1 MNKKLLFLVAILTI
15 SYTTHA
21 LAWGRHGHRV
31 QAEIAEQ
38 NLTRSAQQRVTQL
51 LEGYPMA
58 YWSYWS
64 DRIRSD
70 ETGRWD
76 HTLPWHWINIPSNLT
91 RAQFEEH
98 VLNVP
103 EENVFFAVN
112 HLIDVLRDPSTAE
125 QEKRYALR
133 HLIHFV
139 GDLHNPM
146 HTGREEDRGGNLIQ
160 VIWHGTPRNLHWV
173 WDTGVV
179 DEGYSFT
186 EKATILNRVLT
197 TEQRYEM
204 AQGTIMDWL
213 WETYQISNEVYAG
226 VNDGDVLGFRYT
238 FIWSDTVEL
247 LFQRAGIRLAQIL
260 NEIF

>member
-1 MNKKLLFLVAILTI
+1 MNKKLFSLVIILAF
-15 SYTTHA
+15 SYSAEA

-31 QAEIAEQ
+31 MAEIAEQ
-38 NLTRSAQQRVTQL
+38 NLSRSAQRRVSQL
-51 LEGYPMA
+51 MEGFPMA

-91 RAQFEEH
+91 RAEFDEH
-98 VLNVP
+98 VRNVP
-103 EENVFFAVN
+103 EENVYFAVN
-112 HLIDVLRDPSTAE
+112 HLIEVLRDRNTSE

-146 HTGREEDRGGNLIQ
+146 HVGREEDRGGNLIN
-160 VIWHGTPRNLHWV
+160 VTWFGESRNLHWV

-186 EKATILNRVLT
+186 EKANILNRVLSRD
-197 TEQRYEM
+197 QRRAM
-204 AQGTIMDWL
+204 QQGTPLDWL
-213 WETYQISNEVYAG
+213 WETYQIANEVYAG
-226 VNDGDVLGFRYT
+226 VNDGDTLGFRYT

-247 LFQRAGIRLAQIL
+247 LFQRGGLRLARIL